1 LKLKLGIFD
10 SGIGGFTIL
19 NSLLV
24 KNKDVEVLYLGDM
37 ERNPYGEKKTEE
49 IRIIASEIC
58 DWFNDKNL
66 DALLVACNTT
76 NSSALDIIQDKLKIP
91 CFDLIN
97 SVTEVIST
105 NRIGVLGTSATV
117 KSSSYKNIIESKYK
131 NIKVFQQSCPEFVS
145 EIEKVNLNFEKINQL
160 SEIYLKPIL
169 ANNIQEIILGCSHFP
184 LIYDILRSKIPSE
197 IKIID
202 PSIALINKFNKYFNN
217 EVKSSKEKPSYAD
230 VNFFVTGKIEEFSI
244 KVSNWLEINKKISL
258 VNLRT
263 DTRFP

>member
-24 KNKDVEVLYLGDM
+24 RNKNVEVIYLADM
-37 ERNPYGEKKTEE
+37 ERNPYGELKREE
-49 IRIIASEIC
+49 IRLIATQIC
-58 DWFNDKNL
+58 HWFKDKEL

-76 NSSALDIIQDKLKIP
+76 NSYALDILRNRLKVP

-97 SVTEVIST
+97 SVSDIISS
-105 NRIGVLGTSATV
+105 NIIGIIATTATV
-117 KSSSYKNIIESKYK
+117 RSSFYKNTIELKDK
-131 NIKVFQQSCPEFVS
+131 NIKVFQQPCPEFVT
-145 EIEKVNLNFEKINQL
+145 EIEKITLDFDRINDL
-160 SEIYLKPIL
+160 CDIYLEPL
-169 ANNIQEIILGCSHFP
+169 LDQNIQEIILGCSHYP
-184 LIYDILRSKIPSE
+184 LIYDILRKKIPSK

-202 PSIALINKFNKYFNN
+202 PSLALIDKFNKYFY
-217 EVKSSKEKPSYAD
+217 KQEKYCCDKASYEN

-258 VNLRT
+258 VDLRT
-263 DTRFP
+263 NA